1 MKSSFLQS
9 PQVLCLEAS
18 AGSGK
23 TYALAKRY
31 VQLGLYLAPTT
42 TVPIQSIL
50 AITFTNKAA
59 WEMKSRILDF
69 LKRIAL
75 KKLKPFE
82 VEDIIK
88 PLGLDENQASS
99 LALRL
104 MNDVIRQYHYF
115 QVQTIDS
122 FVNILL
128 VGCSFKIGLSAR
140 FKIKRNS
147 GEYLQLGLDELLDQA
162 GSDEKVYKLFT
173 DFVRQYL
180 FLENRSGWFPRED
193 LLKVVSELFRQY
205 NTYQKPLLVYPEV
218 ARHPDVP
225 TRHPERSEGSHF
237 SRKRKIYALMQEL
250 RDLCPPQTNKRF
262 LDHLDSLLVNKSSV
276 IPAPSTKG
284 RSPEG
289 QAGIF
294 DVDDLKT
301 YFSRE
306 DFPVNKGGVISL
318 QLEGLWQ
325 KLSQEIHELCLWEA
339 HSMFNPYVVLFEKL
353 LSCFGQLSKRDD
365 VLFLEELN
373 RKAALLFED
382 DLVTVEELYFRLAAR
397 FQHYLIDEFQDTSLG
412 QWRNLALM
420 VQEAL
425 QSGGSLF
432 YVGDKK
438 QAIYAFR
445 GGESRLFD
453 ALQIQLADFNVQATS
468 LDKNYR
474 SCPEIIK
481 FNNRVFSLDNLQ
493 AFLQRRLE
501 DSNKNKRHD
510 VHFSESDF
518 EVIAHT
524 FANARQWQGN
534 DLTGGVVRVIYLE
547 GRVKQ
552 ERALQ
557 VRQKLIPLIEDLL
570 RRFALKDIAILTRGN
585 DEVEEI
591 TQWLLQEGIYASS
604 ERSSDIKNNPLMAE
618 LMSLLAFLHSPVDNN
633 AFAQFCLG
641 RLMPEATGIGPQALR
656 DFLFDCVQPTQ
667 HPVLRDQHRVLGG
680 FFYKRFQEAFP
691 QVWKDFFEDFFLRV
705 GAYPLYE
712 LMAGIIQRFGCEKHF
727 PFYQGFFMHL
737 LELVKRQEV
746 ESCDLSNFLD
756 YYENLEGEDR
766 FVPMAQV
773 DALKVLTVHK
783 AKGLE
788 FPVVIVPYL
797 EMDIKA
803 GSGGRDGSQA
813 YMLDIQEEGMSLVRL
828 KESYRQFCPEL
839 QARYEQEYKKA
850 FLVELNIAYVALT
863 RAIEELYVFVPA
875 RVGNSV
881 NPAMFL
887 IPDDILCGG
896 IPAERPVAHELSQ
909 VHQKIKP
916 FVSDPWSGLQE
927 EFLNQ
932 PAKSAKLA
940 RRGTFYH
947 ALLMHI
953 GHVNEGNVDQALK
966 TAWDKAC
973 HLYAPLVDQEAI
985 LADMR
990 GFLNRED
997 VRPFFYLPNKICHS
1011 RESGN
1016 LSDVQVFCEKEFVN
1030 VYGDT
1035 KRIDRLIVFKDK
1047 VWIVDYKLS
1056 PGAEGEH
1063 QKQIEGYIELV
1074 RQFYPKHKVSGHILY
1089 LME

>member
-1 MKSSFLQS
+1 MRSS
-9 PQVLCLEAS
+9 VLVVEAS

-31 VQLGLYLAPTT
+31 VQLCLGLAAAQT

-69 LKRIAL
+69 FKRIAL
-75 KKLKPFE
+75 KQLKPYE
-82 VEDIIK
+82 AEDIIK
-88 PLGLDENQASS
+88 PLGLDENRASG
-99 LALRL
+99 LGLRL

-140 FKIKRNS
+140 FKIKRNTK
-147 GEYLQLGLDELLDQA
+147 EYLQLSLDELLDQA
-162 GSDEKVYKLFT
+162 NSDGKIAGLFA
-173 DFVRQYL
+173 DFVHQYL

-205 NTYQKPLLVYPEV
+205 NTYQKPLLVYP
-218 ARHPDVP
+218 
-225 TRHPERSEGSHF
+225 SEGGSF
-237 SRKRKIYALMQEL
+237 TRKRKIYALMREL
-250 RDLCPPQTNKRF
+250 KDLCPPQTSKKF
-262 LDHLDSLLVNKSSV
+262 LGHLDGLLREDS
-276 IPAPSTKG
+276 
-284 RSPEG
+284 
-289 QAGIF
+289 GIF
-294 DVDDLKT
+294 DVDDLT
-301 YFSRE
+301 AYFSQE
-306 DFPVNKGGVISL
+306 DFPVNKGGAISP
-318 QLEGLWQ
+318 QLESLWQ
-325 KLSQEIHELCLWEA
+325 RLSLEIRELVSWEA
-339 HSMFNPYVVLFEKL
+339 RSMFNPYVVLFEKV
-353 LSCFGQLSKRDD
+353 LSCFGRLSRRDD

-382 DLVTVEELYFRLAAR
+382 NLVTVEELYFRLAAR
-397 FQHYLIDEFQDTSLG
+397 FQHYLIDEFQDTSLS

-420 VQEAL
+420 VEEAL
-425 QSGGSLF
+425 SHGGSLF

-453 ALQIQLADFNVQATS
+453 ALQVQLAGFNVQTTS

-501 DSNKNKRHD
+501 DSCKSRRHD
-510 VHFSESDF
+510 IHFSKEDF
-518 EVIAHT
+518 EGIANT
-524 FANARQWQGN
+524 FAHVHQRPGCVNGILGEQASSNASS
-534 DLTGGVVRVIYLE
+534 GVVRVTYLE

-552 ERALQ
+552 ERADE
-557 VRQKLIPLIEDLL
+557 VRQKLIPLIKDICQ
-570 RRFALKDIAILTRGN
+570 RFALRDVAILTRGN

-604 ERSSDIKNNPLMAE
+604 ERSSDIKNNPLIGE
-618 LMSLLAFLHSPVDNN
+618 LMSLLGFLYSPVDNN
-633 AFAQFCLG
+633 VFAQFCLG
-641 RLMPEATGIGPQALR
+641 ELMPKATGIRSQALR
-656 DFLFDCVQPTQ
+656 DFLFNCAQPPGLTLST
-667 HPVLRDQHRVLGG
+667 PGVDKV
-680 FFYKRFQEAFP
+680 FYKHFQDAFP
-691 QVWKDFFEDFFLRV
+691 QVWEDFFEDFFLRV
-705 GAYPLYE
+705 GVYPLYE
-712 LMAGIIQRFGCEKHF
+712 LTAGIIERFGCEKYF
-727 PFYQGFFMHL
+727 PQYQGFFMHL
-737 LELVKRQEV
+737 LELVKMQEV
-746 ESCDLSNFLD
+746 ESCDLSHFLD

-803 GSGGRDGSQA
+803 GSRGQDGSQA
-813 YMLDIQEEGMSLVRL
+813 YILDIQDQGMNLIRL

-850 FLVELNIAYVALT
+850 FLVELNTAYVALT

-881 NPAMFL
+881 NPAVFL
-887 IPDDILCGG
+887 IPEDILCSG
-896 IPAERPVAHELSQ
+896 IPADRPAAHERLE
-909 VHQKIKP
+909 VHQKILP
-916 FVSDPWSGLQE
+916 FIAAPWSGLQE
-927 EFLNQ
+927 EFLNR
-932 PAKSAKLA
+932 PAHSASLA
-940 RRGTFYH
+940 RRGEFYH
-947 ALLMHI
+947 ALLMHV
-953 GHVNEGNVDQALK
+953 GYVNEGNIDEVLK
-966 TAWDKAC
+966 KAWDKAC
-973 HLYAPLVDQEAI
+973 RIFPSPGF
-985 LADMR
+985 LADIR
-990 GFLNRED
+990 SFINRSD
-997 VRPFFYLPNKICHS
+997 VRPFFYLPA
-1011 RESGN
+1011 
-1016 LSDVQVFCEKEFVN
+1016 DAQVFCEKEFVN

-1035 KRIDRLIVFKDK
+1035 KRIDRLIVLERE

-1056 PGAEGEH
+1056 PGAEAEH
-1063 QKQIEGYIELV
+1063 QKQIDEYVKLV
-1074 RQFYPKHKVSGHILY
+1074 RPFYPKHKILGRVLY
-1089 LME
+1089 LTHRDKQGA